1 MFPIKESDKELAVFE
16 DLIMD
21 DDDVSQLERSKTY
34 STNYRVGKRQQKL
47 AAIPEENDE
56 VVVASDNKQR
66 AVHKEIERKRRQ
78 EMGYLNASLRSLLPL
93 EYVKGRRSI
102 SDHIHESVNYIK
114 HQEKKIKELRIK
126 RESLQMLSAA
136 SSSSS
141 NMLPISITVSPCR
154 GGVEILINSGL
165 REEGFPFSKVLEIL
179 LEEGL
184 DVVSYVSA
192 QVNDRFLHTIKSEV
206 SDMTCV
212 DLSAVQQKLNDMINL
227 L

>member
-1 MFPIKESDKELAVFE
+1 
-16 DLIMD
+16 MD
-21 DDDVSQLERSKTY
+21 DDDASQLERSNTY
-34 STNYRVGKRQQKL
+34 STIYRVGKRQQKL

-56 VVVASDNKQR
+56 IVASDNKQR

-78 EMGYLNASLRSLLPL
+78 EMGNLNASLRSLLPL
-93 EYVKGRRSI
+93 EYIKGRRSI

-114 HQEKKIKELRIK
+114 HLEKKIKELGIK
-126 RESLQMLSAA
+126 RESLQMLSNPSLFSAA

-141 NMLPISITVSPCR
+141 NLLPISITVSPCR

-206 SDMTCV
+206 SDTTCV
-212 DLSAVQQKLNDMINL
+212 DLSAVQQKLNNMINL